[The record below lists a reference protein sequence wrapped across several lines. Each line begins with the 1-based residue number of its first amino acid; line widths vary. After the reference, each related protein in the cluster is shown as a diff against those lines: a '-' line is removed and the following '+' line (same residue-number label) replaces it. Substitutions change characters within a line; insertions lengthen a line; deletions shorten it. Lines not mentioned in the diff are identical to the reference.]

1 MTPARRPEAARRW
14 LEEAHERLDHA
25 RKYQGGSRRILC
37 EQAHYATEYA
47 IKSVII
53 ARGRSFP
60 TVHDV
65 GLLLNTAEEA
75 GETIPG
81 EVETASSLTTYAGEG
96 RYGFDR
102 DPTVL
107 AVSDEEHREAVRQAE
122 RVVRWADE
130 RIDRLLG
137 KHGKTSVDEA
147 S

>member
-1 MTPARRPEAARRW
+1 M
-14 LEEAHERLDHA
+14 
-25 RKYQGGSRRILC
+25 
-37 EQAHYATEYA
+37 
-47 IKSVII
+47 
-53 ARGRSFP
+53 
-60 TVHDV
+60 
-65 GLLLNTAEEA
+65 LLNTAEEA